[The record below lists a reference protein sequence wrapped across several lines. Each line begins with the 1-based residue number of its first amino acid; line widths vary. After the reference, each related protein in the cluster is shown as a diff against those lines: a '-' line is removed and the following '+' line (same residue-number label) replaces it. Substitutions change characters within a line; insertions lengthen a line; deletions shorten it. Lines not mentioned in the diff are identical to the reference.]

1 MAKYS
6 VRKANYLIN
15 LEEKMSK
22 AAQLWVSYLIAC
34 LPRAV
39 GDADEFPSLTFT
51 FREVKR
57 AINADGKRRVTD
69 SKELKSIH
77 KELIRTPLW
86 YEDEKKGR
94 WVAWLTEVEWDKE
107 IDNFTYYFHPKLKPY
122 LLNVKDH
129 FTIYNYYYRVCL
141 SPHGMKLYEI
151 LKSYQYQGE
160 IVLDIEEDI
169 KPSLGLAN
177 KYKKYYDFR
186 RRVLDPVQEEILQ
199 FTDICFDYEE
209 AEKEGKRVLALRFI
223 IKQNTPTNLPKPLL
237 EALQKTGTRIQNS
250 SQKAEH
256 NKVKYAEI
264 FAVLEPWGGNEE
276 TITGLV
282 HEYGLEKIKYYI
294 NYTKRQQKAGKIKG
308 SAFGYFRRGL
318 EEGWK
323 DKLQDNQQAKA
334 ERRERSRQAGNK
346 LAMLKEERATLL
358 NAYYKEIRRVCDA
371 LIAEDAGLLER
382 CMQSI
387 QRNERKRASLKRL
400 IDADPQRQIYT
411 LQQWYKDHLGQT
423 LLSKE
428 IQKLFPAPFS
438 NITMS
443 YRQKVEQID
452 AQLRNLGEYPNTI
465 ELGIESKKQPPSS
478 PPKFKAPPRTGQ
490 VSNLGELV
498 QTAIPNKKTKHSE
511 FSEALFDQ
519 WKTAFPD
526 AYESM
531 YQSYISQYQQLLGK
545 DFELNKYKQSIQ
557 LKILFDVKDMY
568 ESGEWHPG

>member
-39 GDADEFPSLTFT
+39 GEVDEFPSLTFT

-151 LKSYQYQGE
+151 LKSYQYQGA
-160 IVLDIEEDI
+160 IILDIEEDI

-199 FTDICFDYEE
+199 FTDICFEYEE

-223 IKQNTPTNLPKPLL
+223 IKQNTPANLPKPLL
-237 EALQKTGTRIQNS
+237 DALQKTGTRIQNS
-250 SQKAEH
+250 NKTEH
-256 NKVKYAEI
+256 VKIRYAEI

-276 TITGLV
+276 TITGLI
-282 HEYGLEKIKYYI
+282 HEFGLEKIQYYI
-294 NYTKRQQKAGKIKG
+294 TYTKRQQKAGKIKG

-334 ERRERSRQAGNK
+334 QRRKQNRQAGNK
-346 LAMLKEERATLL
+346 LALLKEERTTLL
-358 NAYYKEIRRVCDA
+358 NAYYQEIRQVCDA
-371 LIAEDAGLLER
+371 LIAEDAGLLDR

-400 IDADPQRQIYT
+400 IDADSQRQIYSA
-411 LQQWYKDHLGQT
+411 QQWYQDHLGHT
-423 LLSKE
+423 LLVKE
-428 IQKLFPAPFS
+428 IQKLFPARFS
-438 NITMS
+438 ETMVS

-452 AQLRNLGEYPNTI
+452 TQLRSFGEYPNTI
-465 ELGIESKKQPPSS
+465 ELGIEKSIEKPLPYPTKSN
-478 PPKFKAPPRTGQ
+478 APRIRQ

-498 QTAIPNKKTKHSE
+498 HSAIPAKKAKQSE
-511 FSEALFDQ
+511 FSEAMFDE
-519 WKTAFPD
+519 WKNTFPD
-526 AYESM
+526 AYQSM
-531 YQSYISQYQQLLGK
+531 YESYISQYQQLLGK
-545 DFELNKYKQSIQ
+545 DFELKKYQQSIQ

-568 ESGEWHPG
+568 ESGDWQPT

>member
-34 LPRAV
+34 LPRSV
-39 GDADEFPSLTFT
+39 DDLDEFPSLTFT

-69 SKELKSIH
+69 SRELKSIH

-107 IDNFTYYFHPKLKPY
+107 VDNFTYYFHPKLKPY
-122 LLNVKDH
+122 LVNVKEH

-151 LKSYQYQGE
+151 LKSYQYQGAV
-160 IVLDIEEDI
+160 VLDIEEDI
-169 KPSLGLAN
+169 KPSLGLAH

-186 RRVLDPVQEEILQ
+186 RRVLDPVQEEISQ
-199 FTDICFDYEE
+199 FTDICFEYDE

-223 IKQNTPTNLPKPLL
+223 IKQNTPTNLPRPLL

-250 SQKAEH
+250 NS
-256 NKVKYAEI
+256 NKMEQLKIKYADI

-276 TITGLV
+276 TITGLI
-282 HEYGLEKIKYYI
+282 HEYGLEKIQYYI
-294 NYTKRQQKAGKIKG
+294 NYTRRQQKAGRIKG

-334 ERRERSRQAGNK
+334 QRRERNKQAGDK
-346 LAMLKEERATLL
+346 VLALKEERTDLL
-358 NAYYKEIRRVCDA
+358 NAYYQEIRERCDQ
-371 LIAEDAGLLER
+371 LIAEDSGLLER
-382 CMQSI
+382 CMQAI
-387 QRNERKRASLKRL
+387 HRNERKRASLNRL
-400 IDADPQRQIYT
+400 IEVDPQRRIYS
-411 LQQWYKDHLGQT
+411 LEQWYNDHLGHA
-423 LLSKE
+423 LMAKE
-428 IQKLFPAPFS
+428 IQKLFPRPFGD
-438 NITMS
+438 IAAS
-443 YRQKVEQID
+443 YRQKVEQVD
-452 AQLRNLGEYPNTI
+452 TQLRALGEQPNTI
-465 ELGIESKKQPPSS
+465 DWGIDEKEQPLPHPTPKKT
-478 PPKFKAPPRTGQ
+478 PRTGQ
-490 VSNLGELV
+490 ISNLGELV
-498 QTAIPNKKTKHSE
+498 QAAIPNRKQKQAE
-511 FSEALFDQ
+511 FSEDLFDQ
-519 WKTAFPD
+519 WKNAFPD
-526 AYESM
+526 VYQSM
-531 YQSYISQYQQLLGK
+531 YKSYISQYQQLLGN
-545 DFELNKYKQSIQ
+545 DFELSKYQRSIQ

-568 ESGEWHPG
+568 ESGEWQPA

>member
-1 MAKYS
+1 MAKYN

-39 GDADEFPSLTFT
+39 DDADEFPSLTFT

-151 LKSYQYQGE
+151 LKSYQYQGAV
-160 IVLDIEEDI
+160 VLDIEGDI

-250 SQKAEH
+250 
-256 NKVKYAEI
+256 NKTESFKIKYAEV

-276 TITGLV
+276 TITGLI
-282 HEYGLEKIKYYI
+282 HEFGIEKIQYYI
-294 NYTKRQQKAGKIKG
+294 NYAKRQQKAGRIKG

-323 DKLQDNQQAKA
+323 DKFQDNQQAKA
-334 ERRERSRQAGNK
+334 QRRAKSKQAGDK
-346 LAMLKEERATLL
+346 LALLKEERSNLL
-358 NAYYKEIRRVCDA
+358 NSYYQDVRQVCDS
-371 LIAEDAGLLER
+371 LVGQDSGLLER

-400 IDADPQRQIYT
+400 IDADPKRQIYT
-411 LQQWYKDHLGQT
+411 VEQWYEDHLGQT
-423 LLSKE
+423 LLAKE
-428 IQKLFPAPFS
+428 IQKLFPASFID
-438 NITMS
+438 ITS
-443 YRQKVEQID
+443 EYRGKVASID
-452 AQLRNLGEYPNTI
+452 GQLRELGEYPNAI
-465 ELGIESKKQPPSS
+465 DWGDSKKQFAFSS
-478 PPKFKAPPRTGQ
+478 PTPSKTPRTGQ
-490 VSNLGELV
+490 ISNLGNLV
-498 QTAIPNKKTKHSE
+498 QAAIPTGKKNKRSE
-511 FSEALFDQ
+511 FSEALFEQ
-519 WKTAFPD
+519 WKSAFPD

-531 YQSYISQYQQLLGK
+531 YQSYLSQYQQLLGK
-545 DFELNKYKQSIQ
+545 DFELKKYQQSIQ
-557 LKILFDVKDMY
+557 LKVLFDVKDMY
-568 ESGEWHPG
+568 ESGEWQPG

>member
-39 GDADEFPSLTFT
+39 GEVDEFPSLTFT

-69 SKELKSIH
+69 SRELKGIH

-107 IDNFTYYFHPKLKPY
+107 VDDFTYYFHPKLKPY

-151 LKSYQYQGE
+151 LKSYQYQGA

-177 KYKKYYDFR
+177 KYRKYYDFR
-186 RRVLDPVQEEILQ
+186 RRVLDPVQEEISQ

-209 AEKEGKRVLALRFI
+209 AEKQGKRVLALRFI
-223 IKQNTPTNLPKPLL
+223 IKENTPTNLPKPLL
-237 EALQKTGTRIQNS
+237 EALQKTGTRIQNGKKPES
-250 SQKAEH
+250 IKG
-256 NKVKYAEI
+256 KYADI
-264 FAVLEPWGGNEE
+264 FTVLEPWGGNEE
-276 TITGLV
+276 TITGLI
-282 HEYGLEKIKYYI
+282 HEYGIEKIQYYI
-294 NYTKRQQKAGKIKG
+294 NYTKRQQKAGRIKG

-323 DKLQDNQQAKA
+323 DKLQDNRQAKA
-334 ERRERSRQAGNK
+334 KRRERNKQAVQK
-346 LAMLKEERATLL
+346 LQALKEERTALL
-358 NAYYKEIRRVCDA
+358 NNYHQEVREACDRFV
-371 LIAEDAGLLER
+371 AEDAALLER

-387 QRNERKRASLKRL
+387 QRNERKLASLKRL
-400 IDADPQRQIYT
+400 IDADAQRQVYT
-411 LQQWYKDHLGQT
+411 PEQWYEDHLGNN
-423 LLSKE
+423 LLVKE
-428 IQKLFPAPFS
+428 IKALFPNRFQEIAV
-438 NITMS
+438 N
-443 YRQKVEQID
+443 YRQQVGQID
-452 AQLRNLGEYPNTI
+452 AQLRNFGEYPNAVDW
-465 ELGIESKKQPPSS
+465 GISETNEPQPLSYPT
-478 PPKFKAPPRTGQ
+478 KAKRTGQ
-490 VSNLGELV
+490 VSNLGQLV
-498 QTAIPNKKTKHSE
+498 FSAIPGKKSKQPE
-511 FSEALFDQ
+511 FSEALFEQ
-519 WKTAFPD
+519 WKNAYPE
-526 AYESM
+526 AYERM
-531 YQSYISQYQQLLGK
+531 YQNYINQYQQLLGK
-545 DFELNKYKQSIQ
+545 DFELKKYQQAIQ
-557 LKILFDVKDMY
+557 LKILFDVKDLY
-568 ESGEWHPG
+568 ESGEWKPA